1 MAEKLTTVDLVW
13 KIAAPIA
20 EELGLEIWDIRYVK
34 EGADWYLRVFIDRE
48 DGITI
53 EDCENM
59 SRALDEPLD
68 VADPIPVAYI
78 LEVSSPGLERE
89 LLRPEH
95 FEKTLGQSVIVRLF
109 RPLNGKKEYTGTLLE
124 FENGT
129 FRFEDDAS
137 GEVLTVAK
145 KEASAVLRNDFDL

>member
-1 MAEKLTTVDLVW
+1 MAEKKNTVDIVW
-13 KIAAPIA
+13 QIAAPIA
-20 EELGLEIWDIRYVK
+20 EQLGLEIWDIRYVK

-48 DGITI
+48 EGISI

-95 FEKTLGQSVIVRLF
+95 FEKTMGQPIIVRLF
-109 RPLNGKKEYTGTLLE
+109 RPLNGKKEYTGTLVGYE
-124 FENGT
+124 DGT
-129 FRFEDDAS
+129 IRFEDDIT
-137 GEVLTVAK
+137 GEEISVTK
-145 KEASAVLRNDFDL
+145 KETSAVLRNDFE